1 MHVISIM
8 SSKSLHAL
16 LLEAADRLKDTI
28 ESDIKDRAGAGSD
41 FGITSRLIAEYLR
54 VYTMLEECYDQT
66 IQTQRRLNIREMLV
80 RTVTRLLELYWSMT
94 RPTVLQEGQKTTTWS
109 ELAVNIMSQTQKID
123 LEIPI
128 PRIVKDDTG
137 PAYAHREELFAKD
150 LKQFEEARIASELTK
165 PPPMPLEEA
174 VLIIQRAERVR
185 QARHE
190 SLIKR
195 GIQMQQASLVI
206 PKKTQRDESERERC
220 ANVIKSF
227 WAKFGARVKERRRRE
242 AERELIGMKAV
253 PIGPETAEK
262 VEKSMKRRKEEERK
276 REQELELAKAA
287 QKSWL
292 EDNRVVDLERKLNEL
307 NAQYYNEVKL
317 ETGKA
322 PVIKPKTNVLMTL
335 MERAGDDV
343 PDAELAEYVTEQ
355 AEKKGKK
362 KEEKKEAPKASS
374 GGGGNKK
381 EEVPIA
387 KSVLDLQKALEDFN
401 ELWNKEGQV
410 ASDEFDV
417 MLIRKEMW
425 ASMLPDI
432 AVRCENNLK
441 NELKNLKILEMR
453 RVRKA
458 KPPKQRQKKARKQR
472 DPLGGKTD
480 EELIAQLVGLG
491 IACNNPTTTF
501 KDFVGHYDIAAPVN
515 FSAPDDDGKAPSYAA
530 VRAQMIFECVLPFA
544 CDREQLSDLPKGVL
558 ITGNQ
563 GTGKTTLALA
573 AINAL
578 GATFL
583 NFSPSVLVGKE
594 TPSPRILVLM
604 LLKAARILAPSVIL
618 VDDIDRMF
626 GKGKK
631 ADASKKFKSQLRKQ
645 LRKVRPRDR
654 ILLIATTSQNPLSK
668 QCTTLFNRC
677 VDIPKPNYPTRAL
690 IWNFWLAKKGL
701 QIPSISVNC
710 LSFASDGYTAASIA
724 RACNKAYRVKTS
736 RTEPTDPITDDEI
749 LEFLGASPEE
759 ESRPQIPFNYN
770 GFAPK
775 PTIAKKG

>member
-1 MHVISIM
+1 M

-16 LLEAADRLKDTI
+16 LLEAADRLKSTI
-28 ESDIKDRAGAGSD
+28 ESDIKDRASAGSD
-41 FGITSRLIAEYLR
+41 FAVTSRLISEYLG

-80 RTVTRLLELYWSMT
+80 RTITRLLELYWSMT
-94 RPTVLQEGQKTTTWS
+94 RPMVLQEGQKPTTWPA
-109 ELAVNIMSQTQKID
+109 LAVNIMAQTQRID

-150 LKQFEEARIASELTK
+150 LRQFEEARSASELSK
-165 PPPMPLEEA
+165 PPPMPLDEA
-174 VLIIQRAERVR
+174 VMIVQRFERAR

-190 SLIKR
+190 CLIKR
-195 GIQMQQASLVI
+195 GIQMQQATLIS
-206 PKKTQRDESERERC
+206 PKRSTRDESERERC
-220 ANVIKSF
+220 ANVIKGF
-227 WAKFGARVKERRRRE
+227 WKRFGARVKERRRRDQE
-242 AERELIGMKAV
+242 KELIGMKQV
-253 PIGPETAEK
+253 PISPETAEK
-262 VEKSMKRRKEEERK
+262 VERSMKRRKEEERK
-276 REQELELAKAA
+276 REEELEVAKAA
-287 QKSWL
+287 QRSWL
-292 EDNRVVDLERKLNEL
+292 EDNRQVDLERKLNEL

-322 PVIKPKTNVLMTL
+322 PAIKPKTNVLLTL
-335 MERAGDDV
+335 MERAGDEK
-343 PDAELAEYVTEQ
+343 PDEELAEYVAEQ
-355 AEKKGKK
+355 AEKKNKK
-362 KEEKKEAPKASS
+362 KGEEKKAAPKAS
-374 GGGGNKK
+374 GGGAGNKK
-381 EEVPIA
+381 EEVPIP
-387 KSVLDLQKALEDFN
+387 KSVEDLKQALEDFN

-425 ASMLPDI
+425 TSMLPEI
-432 AVRCENNLK
+432 AVKCENNLK

-458 KPPKQRQKKARKQR
+458 KPPKQRQKKQRKQR

-501 KDFVGHYDIAAPVN
+501 KDFVGQYDIAAPVN
-515 FSAPDDDGKAPSYAA
+515 FTAPGDDGKSAPYAA
-530 VRAQMIFECVLPFA
+530 VRAQMIFESVLPFA
-544 CDREQLSDLPKGVL
+544 CDREHMEDIPKGVL

-583 NFSPSVLVGKE
+583 NFSPAVLVGKE
-594 TPSPRILVLM
+594 TPSPRVLVLM

-631 ADASKKFKSQLRKQ
+631 ADASKKFKAQLRKQ
-645 LRKVRPRDR
+645 LRKVKPRDR

-701 QIPSISVNC
+701 QIPSISVNA

-724 RACNKAYRVKTS
+724 RAVNKAYRVKMS
-736 RTEPTDPITDDEI
+736 RTEPTDPMTDDEI
-749 LEFLGASPEE
+749 LDFLAEAPEE
-759 ESRPQIPFNYN
+759 ESKPQVPFNYN